1 MTCPLCG
8 KATQPTTVFCTG
20 CEAFVGTPGAGK
32 RAPLKTRA
40 LALLLDGL
48 LSAVALAVGH
58 VMRWMVMSQLGS
70 GLHSA
75 LGHVAGSVI
84 GLIVPGFYAFW
95 VLQLFKRG
103 ETPGKRALGLTV
115 ISDSTGAPAGMGQM
129 FFREVFGHI
138 GSALPVLAGYF
149 AGAVHSANQTWHDRF
164 CGTVVVASAGAQA
177 VPVAMAGQVDDPE
190 DILWESGNARKA
202 TVETWRPTVLT
213 DQVAMI
219 PTYRLDVGPTRGRNP
234 MMRHVGYGVVACGLA
249 VMGWGMYALAAHG
262 NAVSMAVEQPSAAAP
277 TSEGLTLPL
286 SPAGVPEKGAVAV
299 NTPPVAPATAAQIAA
314 QIEALGGAEPARTQ
328 AVNNLVA
335 RGIPAVAALV
345 DALGN
350 TSRQIRTGACEVLGR
365 IGKPAVPPL
374 IVALQSSEPRVRLR
388 ACKALAL
395 VGPAAASAMDALRE
409 VERDTNENIRKA
421 ASEAIA
427 QVGGTAEPLPPIH
440 NVTASPEGLNPMR
453 AVGGRPTL
461 VLGAP
466 AAPDAPRVEAAPAG
480 VRETTD
486 LESSDPAVR
495 LKAVKLLASSTMAP
509 SSKVAPLIRA
519 LDDSSAQVRKAA
531 AASLVNIGEPA
542 VNGLTEALKDGS
554 RNTRGWSAVALGK
567 IGRPARHAVPSLVE
581 ALKDSDPQ
589 VRKACM
595 AALSAIQPRGG
606 AKAEATETATAEATE
621 APAPAPGTGVMIL
634 SSVPSGAEVVGLT
647 SGKPYGTTPCTLTG
661 LKPGKWKFLL
671 KSEGYN
677 TQQVEV
683 SVKAGE
689 TARPK
694 VKLAT
699 AETATATETTASV
712 PSPAAEANPGGGEED
727 LE

>member
-8 KATQPTTVFCTG
+8 KATQPNTVFCTG

-48 LSAVALAVGH
+48 LSLVALAVGY
-58 VMRWMVMSQLGS
+58 VMRWMVVSQLGFDQAS
-70 GLHSA
+70 T
-75 LGHVAGSVI
+75 LGYVAGSIV
-84 GLIVPGFYAFW
+84 GLIVPGLYAFW

-138 GSALPVLAGYF
+138 GSALPLLAGYF

-262 NAVSMAVEQPSAAAP
+262 NAVAVAVEKTATAPS
-277 TSEGLTLPL
+277 SEGLSLPL
-286 SPAGVPEKGAVAV
+286 SPAGVPERGAVAV
-299 NTPPVAPATAAQIAA
+299 NAVSVAPATAAAIAS
-314 QIEALGGAEPARTQ
+314 QVEALGGAEPARTQ

-335 RGIPAVAALV
+335 RGVPAVGALV
-345 DALGN
+345 EALGN
-350 TSRQIRTGACEVLGR
+350 TSRQIRTGACEALGR
-365 IGKPAVPPL
+365 IGKPAVPAL

-395 VGPAAASAMDALRE
+395 VGPAATSAMDALKE

-421 ASEAIA
+421 ASEAVA
-427 QVGGTAEPLPPIH
+427 QVGGASEPLPPIH
-440 NVTASPEGLNPMR
+440 SVTASPEGLNPMR
-453 AVGGRPTL
+453 SVGGRPTL

-466 AAPDAPRVEAAPAG
+466 AVGEAPPERAPAA

-486 LESSDPAVR
+486 LESSDPSVR
-495 LKAVKLLASSTMAP
+495 LKAVKLLAGSTMAP
-509 SSKVAPLIRA
+509 GSKVAPLIRA

-531 AASLVNIGEPA
+531 AASLVAIGEPA

-567 IGRPARHAVPSLVE
+567 IGRSARGAVPALVE
-581 ALKDSDPQ
+581 ALKDSDSQ

-595 AALSAIQPRGG
+595 AALAAIQPRG
-606 AKAEATETATAEATE
+606 AKSEEAETAPPAAPETAEAT
-621 APAPAPGTGVMIL
+621 PPSSGKMVL
-634 SSVPSGAEVVGLT
+634 SSVPSGAQLVGLT
-647 SGKPYGTTPCTLTG
+647 SGKPYGTTPCTLVG

-671 KSEGYN
+671 KAEGYN

-689 TARPK
+689 TAHPK
-694 VKLAT
+694 VKMAPV
-699 AETATATETTASV
+699 ETASAAETTAAV
-712 PSPAAEANPGGGEED
+712 PSPAPDAVPAGGEED